1 MVEFR
6 FRVKAKNFM
15 IEIVNRQRKVSVDPE
30 RWQLFTSRALK
41 ATPAEAANVTIA
53 FVSDRHMRELNRQ
66 WRGKTG
72 TTDVLSFPAG
82 EDEFA
87 NPDGSNLG
95 DVVIS
100 LEQAARQAKEH
111 ELTIDEE
118 ITQLILHGLLHLCG
132 YDHETDNG
140 EMNRLELRLRKKLG
154 I

>member
-1 MVEFR
+1 
-6 FRVKAKNFM
+6 M
-15 IEIVNRQRKVSVDPE
+15 IEVVNRQRKVPVDLE
-30 RWQLFTSRALK
+30 RWQLFTGRALQ
-41 ATPAEAANVTIA
+41 ATPAEVTNVTIA
-53 FVSDRHMRELNRQ
+53 FVSDRHMRELNRH

-111 ELTIDEE
+111 DLTVDEE
-118 ITQLILHGLLHLCG
+118 IAQLILHGLLHLCG
-132 YDHETDNG
+132 YDHETDQG
-140 EMNRLELRLRKKLG
+140 EMNRLELKLRKKLQ